1 MAKKLIVLIVVAAV
15 AVAGF
20 GGWYLFIRDDAPD
33 ALVIADSTTGSGKGI
48 DAATLDGAW
57 TVAPGTGS
65 EETVAGYRVKEEFA
79 GARKVEAAGRTSD
92 VTGTLTVAGGSVTEA
107 TFTVNTQTLA
117 SDEGRRDS
125 AIKTRGLQTD
135 TFPEATFAITEPITL
150 PKITDGTVFK
160 VSAKGA
166 LTLHGVT
173 KPTTI
178 ELSGRATDGGKTFVI
193 QGSAPIV
200 MADFDIE
207 PPSIGG
213 FVTVRDNGSLE
224 FIVNFKQG

>member
-1 MAKKLIVLIVVAAV
+1 MAKKLIVLIVVAVV
-15 AVAGF
+15 AIAGF

-33 ALVIADSTTGSGKGI
+33 ALAITDSATGSGKVI
-48 DAATLDGAW
+48 DATALDGAW
-57 TVAPGTGS
+57 TVAPGSGA
-65 EETVAGYRVKEEFA
+65 EKTVAGYRVKEEFA

-92 VTGTLTVAGGSVTEA
+92 VTGTLTVASGAVTEA
-107 TFTVNTQTLA
+107 SFTVNTQTLA
-117 SDEGRRDS
+117 SDEGRRD
-125 AIKTRGLQTD
+125 ATIKTRGLQTD
-135 TFPEATFAITEPITL
+135 TFPKATFAITEPITL

-160 VSAKGA
+160 VSAKGN

-173 KPTTI
+173 KPATVT
-178 ELSGRATDGGKTFVI
+178 LSGKASDNGKTFVI